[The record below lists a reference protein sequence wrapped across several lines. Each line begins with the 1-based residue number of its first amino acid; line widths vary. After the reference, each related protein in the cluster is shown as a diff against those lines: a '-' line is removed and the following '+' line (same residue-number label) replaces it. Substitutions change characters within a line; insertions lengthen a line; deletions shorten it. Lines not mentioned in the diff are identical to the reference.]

1 MNNTFSN
8 ITIEITSGKKTSFEI
23 LSCLVTIGTK
33 QSLLANHFAQ
43 ISHVE
48 QGKKPPG
55 QNIRRLAFLIIL
67 FLLGKVIMS
76 ALFINIAIELAT
88 TSKYHK
94 YITHH

>member
-8 ITIEITSGKKTSFEI
+8 ITIEITRGKKTSFEI
-23 LSCLVTIGTK
+23 LSCLGTK

-55 QNIRRLAFLIIL
+55 QNIRRLTFLIIL